1 MPERKTYTGEISFVL
16 QAVMKWVLAAV
27 PALVLVTFILSVSK
41 ADAMAFGY
49 ASSAVSFAAAVA
61 AGAAAIRTRGRGGLV
76 TGLIAGAVIT
86 TLLLM
91 TGFII
96 AGSDLGPDG
105 VLSVAAFTL
114 SGCAAGSVLLRDRG
128 RKRKKRRTR

>member
-1 MPERKTYTGEISFVL
+1 MPERKTNTGEISFVL
-16 QAVMKWVLAAV
+16 QAVVKWILAAV
-27 PALVLVTFILSVSK
+27 PALLLATFILSVTK
-41 ADAMAFGY
+41 ADAAAFGY
-49 ASSAVSFAAAVA
+49 ASSAVNFAAAVA
-61 AGAAAIRTRGRGGLV
+61 AGAAAIRTRSRGGLV

-96 AGSDLGPDG
+96 AGSELGPDG
-105 VLSVAAFTL
+105 VLSAAAFTL